1 MKKCRLLLAGLV
13 LLPVMLP
20 AQMRELSFY
29 EVRPRTK
36 PIVIDG
42 KIDKDE
48 WKGVLVHD
56 SYYEYWIGNPG
67 PGALKTELR
76 LAYDQIG
83 LYMAVTN
90 YDDNIPRLKRTI
102 TENDNP
108 NLWADDCG
116 EFYFDPAADG
126 IGYTKFI
133 INANGAK
140 YDMRRQ
146 DAAVYLHDWSGSSW
160 KAAVS
165 IGKDVWHIE
174 AFFPWED
181 LNGVGKPGS
190 VWQFCHARFSW
201 TKGFRGMVNSPGGN
215 YNNTNSFG
223 YIYFSD
229 GKTLLDPMKI
239 GHILAG
245 KASAPWCV
253 PCGQLLVS
261 YNGTSLKTDDLADL
275 LKQERKKCRYLLMEL
290 EALQPSGEIAGKT
303 DNIRKFLAGAKK
315 KNIMTAYKMY
325 RSATEQL
332 FLLKWNLLLKRN
344 FN

>member
-1 MKKCRLLLAGLV
+1 MKTIYSLLPAAVFLPLV
-13 LLPVMLP
+13 LT
-20 AQMRELSFY
+20 AQIRELSFY
-29 EVRPRTK
+29 EVRPRTN

-42 KIDKDE
+42 KIGKDE
-48 WKGVLVHD
+48 WKGVPVHD
-56 SYYEYWIGNPG
+56 SYYEYWKGNPG

-76 LAYDQIG
+76 LAYDQTG
-83 LYMAVTN
+83 LYMAVAN
-90 YDDNIPRLKRTI
+90 YDDHIPKLKRTI
-102 TENDNP
+102 TESDNP
-108 NLWADDCG
+108 NLWTDDCG

-146 DAAVYLHDWSGSSW
+146 DAAVYLHDWSGTFW

-165 IGKDVWHIE
+165 IGKDAWYAE
-174 AFFPWED
+174 AFFPWDD
-181 LNGVGKPGS
+181 LNGIGKPGS
-190 VWQFCHARFSW
+190 LWQFCHARFSW

-223 YIYFSD
+223 FIYFSD
-229 GKTLLDPMKI
+229 GKTVLDPMKV
-239 GHILAG
+239 GRILAG

-261 YNGTSLKTDDLADL
+261 YNGTRIKTDDLADL
-275 LKQERKKCRYLLMEL
+275 LKQEKEKCRYLFMEL
-290 EALQPSGEIAGKT
+290 EALQPSGGMAGTIGK
-303 DNIRKFLAGAKK
+303 IRKGLTGAEK
-315 KNIMTAYKMY
+315 KNVMTAYKIY
-325 RSATEQL
+325 CAAAEQL